1 MAVRGEVGL
10 VGHMLRRCL
19 QLHNA
24 VWAEEVGGILTSPQY
39 SVVHSVAAAQS
50 AGGARLDQH
59 SVGVAA
65 GLDRSTVAG
74 VIRRLEQQGWLRREH
89 DPRDARR
96 RVIGLPTPA
105 EVALLGLAPAV
116 LAVQERILAP
126 LPAEARG
133 WLRDTLAQ
141 LAPTVAP
148 EVAAARDL
156 RPGHL
161 IRLAQQRHTA
171 LWAEELGARL
181 TGPQYAVLHVLAA
194 AGPSHQSVVAERAAL
209 DRSSTSEVLR
219 RLEERGWT
227 GRRPEPQDRR
237 TRMVSL
243 TDAGR
248 ALVDSVTGPV
258 DRVQRRILEP
268 VPPGDRRRLVEVL
281 AVVAQGVW
289 ADLGTVPR
297 PPVVSTVY
305 REA

>member
-1 MAVRGEVGL
+1 MAAGSEVGL
-10 VGHMLRRCL
+10 VGHVLRRCL

-50 AGGARLDQH
+50 AGGRLLDQH
-59 SVGVAA
+59 SVGLAA

-74 VIRRLEQQGWLRREH
+74 VIRRLEQQGWLRRER

-96 RVIGLPTPA
+96 RVIGLPAPS
-105 EVALLGLAPAV
+105 EVALAGLAPAV

-133 WLRDTLAQ
+133 WLRDTLV
-141 LAPTVAP
+141 LLTPTVAP
-148 EVAAARDL
+148 AVTAEAAAAPDL

-194 AGPSHQSVVAERAAL
+194 AGPSHQSIVAERAAL

-268 VPPGDRRRLVEVL
+268 VPPGDRHRLVEVL
-281 AVVAQGVW
+281 AVVAQGV
-289 ADLGTVPR
+289 
-297 PPVVSTVY
+297 
-305 REA
+305 